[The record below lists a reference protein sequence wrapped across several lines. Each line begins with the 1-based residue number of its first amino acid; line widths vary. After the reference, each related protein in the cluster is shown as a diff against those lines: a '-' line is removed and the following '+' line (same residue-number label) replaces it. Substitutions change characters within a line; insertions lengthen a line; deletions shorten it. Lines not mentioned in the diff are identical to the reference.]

1 MTGNRLRE
9 LKNTTFTRYSNLKFL
24 YLGDNKIQI
33 IEPLA
38 MEPLTSLE
46 VLDLSLNAII
56 SIPEMVFNMPSLR
69 KLYVQEN
76 YLTRLNADLEVMK
89 KPFTAP
95 LNFIH
100 MANCKLDEFPDLG
113 ILPDLQ
119 HLNVSGNTFRS
130 LEPSNLAKLCGL
142 KILDFTG
149 SFEFSNRVCVNKPLI
164 DWFVYYEIQI
174 VPELYS
180 VFNPNDEGK

>member
-1 MTGNRLRE
+1 M
-9 LKNTTFTRYSNLKFL
+9 
-24 YLGDNKIQI
+24 GDNKIQI

-38 MEPLTSLE
+38 LEPLTSLE

-56 SIPEMVFNMPSLR
+56 SIPETIFNMPSLR
-69 KLYVQEN
+69 KLYAQEN
-76 YLTRLNADLEVMK
+76 YLTKLNSDLELMK

-95 LNFIH
+95 LAYIQ

-113 ILPDLQ
+113 IFPSLY
-119 HLNVSGNTFRS
+119 HLNVSGNIFRS
-130 LEPSNLAKLCGL
+130 IEPSNLAPLCSL

-149 SFEFSNRVCVNKPLI
+149 SFEFSNKVCVNKPLI
-164 DWFVYYEIQI
+164 DWFTYYEIQS

-180 VFNPNDEGK
+180 VFNPNDEGECNLIIRNYSK